1 MRNFIAGFDKDL
13 HVFSVRDILDNM
25 GQFVAPFASL
35 GRVTL
40 DRRASSKRPVSI
52 SGITMKGGDFMKSP
66 LPI

>member
-1 MRNFIAGFDKDL
+1 MTKLDTIIL
-13 HVFSVRDILDNM
+13 MWYLDNM

-52 SGITMKGGDFMKSP
+52 SGG
-66 LPI
+66 